1 MYTRLYNFL
10 DIHNCIYNLQF
21 GFREKHSTNHALFSI
36 TEKIRE
42 ALDNNNFA
50 CGIFIDLQNAFD
62 TVDHNILLQKLNH
75 YGIRGVA
82 NDLFNSYLSNR

>member
-10 DIHNCIYNLQF
+10 DIHNFIYNLQF
-21 GFREKHSTNHALFSI
+21 GFREKHSINHALFSI

-50 CGIFIDLQNAFD
+50 
-62 TVDHNILLQKLNH
+62 
-75 YGIRGVA
+75 
-82 NDLFNSYLSNR
+82 